1 MNVQDELRLQGTEQI
16 EMVAGAEGTD
26 VLSVEPTF
34 NTAAAGS
41 YAIHIA
47 ATRGATG
54 DDRSNQEMRQLI
66 ASSKRLRDAGKV
78 DESQSFLERALAT
91 GERVRGPDDAEVAM
105 LVADLGGIALGRRDY
120 VKAEA
125 LYKRALGV
133 LERTRGPGHPHTA
146 LVMNHLGVVY
156 FHLGQRPTAEKLLQ
170 QSLALTEAAL
180 GPDHLHCAFVLLGLA
195 SLRHDAGDLE
205 KAEAFHRR
213 GLAIAEKVEGS
224 EGSTVGLFLN
234 NLGINAMGKRDY
246 DQAREFYLR
255 ALRIAEVQ
263 QGKDSY
269 TVATTL
275 QNLGIIERE
284 KKDYPKAEEYYLRAL
299 AIRER
304 TVGADHQDIAAN
316 LTNLANIYRL
326 KGDIPR
332 SLETHFRALS
342 IWENSGPYNRGTLM
356 ALGNIARNYA
366 ASGDAANALAFQQR
380 VDAVIETQLALNLA
394 IGSER
399 QKLAYVDS
407 VAERTH
413 RTISLSLEAGPGEAE
428 ASALGAL
435 VLLQRK
441 GRVLDVMTDTVGV
454 LRQRIADNSDR
465 NLLDERQQTTTRL
478 AQLVLNGPQMMA
490 VGEYKKAIQGAEERK
505 EKLEGLISDHSAEF
519 RAQSQVVT
527 LKTVQAA
534 IPRDVALIELAVF
547 RPFNAKAESN
557 DEAYGDPHYV
567 AYVIVKDRP
576 ARGKDLGPAAE
587 IDKAVDAL
595 RAALRHPARSDVKQL
610 ARAVD
615 ERVMQPVRTMLG
627 SEKRLL
633 ISPDGALNLI
643 PFEALVDEQRRYA
656 VQRYSI
662 SYLTSGRD
670 LLRLQVPRVSKGEP
684 VVIADPVFGEPPIG
698 TAGDATG
705 KPSTRRRSITTTDN
719 LTNVYF
725 APLPG
730 TAQEARA
737 IKTLFRGT
745 RVLSRQQAT
754 KAALVEL
761 NAPRILHIATHG
773 FFLRDP
779 VNPVVNPLL
788 RSGLALSGANLHK
801 SSNSDGLF
809 TALEASTLNLW
820 GTKLVTLSACD
831 TGVGEVRNG
840 EGVYGLRRAFFLA
853 GAETLVMSLWP
864 VSDYLTREMMTAYYG
879 GLKQGLGRGEALRQ
893 AQLSMLARK
902 DRQHPFHWAGFI
914 QAGEWASLDGQR

>member
-1 MNVQDELRLQGTEQI
+1 
-16 EMVAGAEGTD
+16 
-26 VLSVEPTF
+26 
-34 NTAAAGS
+34 
-41 YAIHIA
+41 
-47 ATRGATG
+47 
-54 DDRSNQEMRQLI
+54 
-66 ASSKRLRDAGKV
+66 
-78 DESQSFLERALAT
+78 
-91 GERVRGPDDAEVAM
+91 
-105 LVADLGGIALGRRDY
+105 
-120 VKAEA
+120 
-125 LYKRALGV
+125 
-133 LERTRGPGHPHTA
+133 
-146 LVMNHLGVVY
+146 VY
-156 FHLGQRPTAEKLLQ
+156 FHRGQRPKAEKLLQ

-180 GPDHLHCAFVLLGLA
+180 GPDHLHNAFVLLGLA

-205 KAEAFHRR
+205 KAEALHRR

-234 NLGINAMGKRDY
+234 NLGINAMGERDY
-246 DQAREFYLR
+246 DRARELYLR
-255 ALRIAEVQ
+255 ALRIAEVH

-284 KKDYPKAEEYYLRAL
+284 KKDYPKAEEYYLRAM

-304 TVGADHQDIAAN
+304 TVGPDHQDIAAN

-342 IWENSGPYNRGTLM
+342 IWENSGPYNRGTVM
-356 ALGNIARNYA
+356 ALGNIARTYA
-366 ASGDAANALAFQQR
+366 ASGDAVKALEFQER
-380 VDAVIETQLALNLA
+380 GDAVIETQLALNLA

-441 GRVLDVMTDTVGV
+441 GRVLDAMTDTVGV
-454 LRQRIADNSDR
+454 LRQRIADDSDR
-465 NLLDERQQTTTRL
+465 NLLDELQQTTTRL
-478 AQLVLNGPQMMA
+478 AQLVLNGPQRMA
-490 VGEYKKAIQGAEERK
+490 VGEYRKAIQEAEERK

-527 LKTVQAA
+527 LKAVQAA

-557 DEAYGDPHYV
+557 NEAYGDPHYV

-595 RAALRHPARSDVKQL
+595 RETLRDPARSDVKQL

-643 PFEALVDEQRRYA
+643 PFEALVDEQHRYA

-670 LLRLQVPRVSKGEP
+670 LLRLQVPRASKGEP

-737 IKTLFRGT
+737 IKTRFPGT

-773 FFLRDP
+773 FFLRDAA
-779 VNPVVNPLL
+779 NPVVNPLL

-801 SSNSDGLF
+801 SSSSDGLF

-864 VSDYLTREMMTAYYG
+864 VSDYLTRAMMTAYYG